1 MCHYYKNITAS
12 TKSKKCFCRS
22 LESGRDCIPERNR
35 FRDKIVYGQ
44 TTVLDLVEG
53 ATFVLILLVVILCI
67 ITIVLVVGSMTNKK
81 KVRRHTKRD
90 IRMQELNA
98 GRNAEEEDEVLSKNS
113 SEYETSKA

>member
-1 MCHYYKNITAS
+1 MTVS

-22 LESGRDCIPERNR
+22 LEFGRDCIPEKNR
-35 FRDKIVYGQ
+35 FRDKVVYGQ

-53 ATFVLILLVVILCI
+53 AKFVGILLVVILCI
-67 ITIVLVVGSMTNKK
+67 ITIVLVVGNMTNKK

-90 IRMQELNA
+90 IRLQELNTSR
-98 GRNAEEEDEVLSKNS
+98 GDEEDDEVLSKNS